1 MLSCDWVTTSS
12 KTKTFFLSYH
22 HLFRFFFHSGEGRE
36 PSVPLPFGSFLFE
49 RFLHSLLVFVN
60 HFLCNFSYFSQRLLP
75 LDPVPTC
82 INCTAFNHNGTLCIS
97 GGADGM
103 IRLFGESSH
112 AMQRVTHV

>member
-22 HLFRFFFHSGEGRE
+22 HLFRFFFFIREREG
-36 PSVPLPFGSFLFE
+36 
-49 RFLHSLLVFVN
+49 SLLYLFHLDLFDLKGFFTPYWLVN